1 MADAPILID
10 RTKCTGCGKCVKGCG
25 IGALKLVEAPGVNKL
40 GRLAEVDPSAC
51 KACSA
56 CVAAC
61 PFKAISETKAEIYGT
76 EGLADYRDIWVFA
89 EQTDGRIAEVAFELL
104 GKGLE
109 LKAQRGDGC
118 RLCAV
123 LLGSGVT
130 EGMTASLTAA
140 GADVVYVVDHP
151 SLKAYDADAYVDAVA
166 QLVAKRK
173 PEVILAGATAVGRA
187 FFAKV
192 AVRVR
197 TGLTADCTALKVEET
212 KNKDTGALQMLL
224 HQTRPAFGGNIMATI
239 MTPNHRPQMATVR
252 PKVFKRGG
260 ASGSSGASSSSLTS
274 GASSS
279 SEASDSSA
287 TSSSS
292 SASSARGE
300 IIREVLDLIAPKT
313 RLVKV
318 NRDPDAVD
326 IASAEVLV
334 AGGRGLKGATNFV
347 QLHELAGLLGGEVA
361 ASRAA
366 VDAGWVPQSRQVGQ
380 TGKAVAPKLY
390 LCFGISGAIQHLEG
404 IRGAD
409 KVIAVNTDP
418 NAPIFG
424 VADLGIVGDA
434 MEVVTALIKELRK

>member
-10 RTKCTGCGKCVKGCG
+10 RTKCSGCGKCVKGCG
-25 IGALKLVEAPGVNKL
+25 FGALKLVDAPGANKL

-51 KACSA
+51 RACSA
-56 CVAAC
+56 CVKAC
-61 PFKAISETKAEIYGT
+61 PFQAIAETKASVCGT
-76 EGLADYRDIWVFA
+76 PDIESYRDIWVFA
-89 EQTDGRIAEVAFELL
+89 EQTDGKVAEVAFELL

-123 LLGSGVT
+123 LLGAGVT
-130 EGMTASLTAA
+130 EAMTGALAAA
-140 GADVVYVVDHP
+140 GADVVYVVDDP
-151 SLKAYDADAYVDAVA
+151 KLAAYEANVYVDAVA
-166 QLVAKRK
+166 KLAAKHR
-173 PEVILAGATAVGRA
+173 PEVILAGATAIGRA
-187 FFAKV
+187 FFARV
-192 AVRVR
+192 AVRLR

-212 KNKDTGALQMLL
+212 PNKDTGTLQMLL

-252 PKVFKRGG
+252 PKVFKRAPGAGG
-260 ASGSSGASSSSLTS
+260 LAPGAGGSVV
-274 GASSS
+274 
-279 SEASDSSA
+279 
-287 TSSSS
+287 
-292 SASSARGE
+292 RE
-300 IIREVLDLIAPKT
+300 ILELIEPKT
-313 RLVKV
+313 KLKKV
-318 NRDPDAVD
+318 VRDPEAVD
-326 IASAEVLV
+326 IAAAEVLV
-334 AGGRGLKGATNFV
+334 AGGRGLKNALNFTR
-347 QLHELAGLLGGEVA
+347 LFELAGLLGGEVA

-366 VDAGWVPQSRQVGQ
+366 VDAGMAAPSRQVGQ

-434 MEVVTALIKELRK
+434 MDVIDALIRRFKANGAAATGGLER